1 MQNLISL
8 VHEAARDAAR
18 RGITLGRTAIKVG
31 RTTIQVVVKV
41 FFTR

>member
-1 MQNLISL
+1 MNTLLVL
-8 VHEAARDAAR
+8 VHEAAR